1 VPDSD
6 LAVADDMV
14 VGIAYQLRLDDGD
27 LIDEASSEEP
37 FEFLYGHGK
46 VIPGLEMAIGGLK
59 VGQVKKVTVAPAD
72 GYGEV
77 NADDSVLVP
86 FDTFPEDLK
95 LEEGLAL
102 LMHDSNTQEPVQAF
116 VSEIL
121 DDGVVMDLN
130 HPLAGET
137 LFFEVEVLSLRQ
149 PTDEE
154 MTHGHVHGAGHEH

>member
-1 VPDSD
+1 MSDSD
-6 LAVADDMV
+6 LAVAGDMV

-27 LIDEASSEEP
+27 LIDEASSTEP
-37 FEFLYGHGK
+37 FEFLYGHGN
-46 VIPGLEMAIGGLK
+46 VIPGLEMAIDGLK

-77 NADDSVLVP
+77 NADDSVVVP
-86 FDTFPEDLK
+86 FDAFPEDLK

-102 LMHDSNTQEPVQAF
+102 LMRDSNTQEPVQAF
-116 VSEIL
+116 VSEIR

-149 PTDEE
+149 PTEEE